1 MIGKEVEKALND
13 AIKGTS
19 TTVSEFTVAPQV
31 NPEEGLPFHE
41 WFIEFE
47 NEPENIEEFALK
59 IDSSMQEQNIYYL
72 DLIEGKILRP
82 LVIRKVKKGG
92 FHEYMK
98 SIGKFGGQNKIPQ
111 LSDNRKIAD
120 VLSNFLK

>member
-1 MIGKEVEKALND
+1 MLLCRNK
-13 AIKGTS
+13 
-19 TTVSEFTVAPQV
+19 
-31 NPEEGLPFHE
+31 
-41 WFIEFE
+41 
-47 NEPENIEEFALK
+47 
-59 IDSSMQEQNIYYL
+59 NIYYL
-72 DLIEGKILRP
+72 DLLEGNILKP

-120 VLSNFLK
+120 VLENFIIED

>member
-1 MIGKEVEKALND
+1 M
-13 AIKGTS
+13 
-19 TTVSEFTVAPQV
+19 APQV
-31 NPEEGLPFHE
+31 NPESGLPYHE

-47 NEPENIEEFALK
+47 KEPDNLEVLAST
-59 IDSSMQEQNIYYL
+59 IDTSMQKQNIYYL
-72 DLIEGKILRP
+72 DLIKGNILRP
-82 LVIRKVKKGG
+82 LIIRKVKKGG

-120 VLSNFLK
+120 VLQNFLK